1 MSRDYILGGF
11 RIRIR
16 EPFAD
21 LAENGMRGFKPFE
34 AEFDAGAGA
43 VLELHPDKRLNVADY
58 DAVLLHD
65 FEFEDARHDCFFCR
79 YEHGY
84 LFYMRPQ
91 GCTDALHDTIFVS
104 RFGSNEVISNIAANG
119 APDAS
124 LFRFG
129 LWMMFGLAV
138 NPLHAIAVHSSV
150 IVKDG
155 GAVMFLGESG
165 TGKSTHTRLWREN
178 IEGAKLLNDD
188 SPIIKCIDGI
198 PTAFGSAWSGKT
210 PCYIDRSF
218 PIKGI
223 VRLSQA
229 PHNKIRK
236 LGIIDALGALL
247 PSCPPAF
254 AYDGNLQDNI
264 CDTLSEVLRRVPVY
278 HLECLPDAAAA
289 RLSYETVFE
298 LL

>member
-1 MSRDYILGGF
+1 MSRDYILAGF
-11 RIRIR
+11 RLRIH

-21 LAENGMRGFKPFE
+21 LVKNGLRGFKPFE
-34 AEFDAGAGA
+34 TDFDADAVP
-43 VLELHPDKRLNVADY
+43 VLELYTDRQPNIADY
-58 DAVLLHD
+58 NAELLHA
-65 FEFEDARHDCFFCR
+65 FEFEDARHDCFFCH

-91 GCTDALHDTIFVS
+91 ECTDALHDTIFVS
-104 RFGSNEVISNIAANG
+104 RFDSNEVISNIAANG
-119 APDAS
+119 SPDAS

-129 LWMMFGLAV
+129 LWMMFGIAV

-178 IEGAKLLNDD
+178 IDGAKLLNDD
-188 SPIIKCIDGI
+188 SPVIKCVDGI

-210 PCYIDRSF
+210 PCYVNRSF

-254 AYDGNLQDNI
+254 AYDGELQDNI
-264 CDTLSEVLRRVPVY
+264 CDTLSDVLRRVPVY
-278 HLECLPDAAAA
+278 HLECLPDADAAK
-289 RLSYETVFE
+289 LSYETVFG

>member
-1 MSRDYILGGF
+1 MAGF
-11 RIRIR
+11 RLRIH

-21 LAENGMRGFKPFE
+21 LVADGLRGFKPFE
-34 AEFDAGAGA
+34 AEFSDEAAP
-43 VLELHPDKRLNVADY
+43 VMELYTDRRLNVADY
-58 DAVLLHD
+58 DAELLHD
-65 FEFEDARHDCFFCR
+65 FEFDDARHDCFFCR
-79 YEHGY
+79 CECGY

-91 GCTDALHDTIFVS
+91 GCTDALHDTVFVS
-104 RFGSNEVISNIAANG
+104 ELGSGKVISNIAANG
-119 APDAS
+119 VPDAS

-129 LWMMFGLAV
+129 LWMMFGLAI

-178 IEGAKLLNDD
+178 IDGAKLLNDD
-188 SPIIKCIDGI
+188 SPIIKCVDGT
-198 PTAFGSAWSGKT
+198 PMAFGSAWSGKT
-210 PCYIDRSF
+210 PCYIDSRF

-229 PHNKIRK
+229 PHNKIRR

-254 AYDGNLQDNI
+254 AYDEKLQDNI
-264 CDTLSEVLRRVPVY
+264 CDTLSEVLQNVPVY

-289 RLSYETVFE
+289 ELSYETVFG
-298 LL
+298 LLQPRQ

>member
-1 MSRDYILGGF
+1 MSKDYIIAGF
-11 RIRIR
+11 RLRVCD
-16 EPFAD
+16 PYAD
-21 LAENGMRGFKPFE
+21 LAEIGLRGFRPFE
-34 AEFDAGAGA
+34 AEFDAASSPIM
-43 VLELHPDKRLNVADY
+43 ELHSDCPIRTEDFTATM
-58 DAVLLHD
+58 LHE
-65 FEFEDARHDCFFCR
+65 FEFEDAAHDCFFCR
-79 YEHGY
+79 YDNGY

-91 GCTDALHDTIFVS
+91 GYYGFDRDTVFIKE
-104 RFGSNEVISNIAANG
+104 FGSIKVYSNIAVSG
-119 APDAS
+119 KPDIS
-124 LFRFG
+124 LLRFG
-129 LWMMFGLAV
+129 LWMMFGVAV

-188 SPIIKCIDGI
+188 SPVIKCVDGI

-210 PCYIDRSF
+210 PCYVNRDF

-264 CDTLSEVLRRVPVY
+264 CDTLSDVLGRVPVY
-278 HLECLPDAAAA
+278 HLECLPDADAAE
-289 RLSYETVFE
+289 LSYRTVFGIS
-298 LL
+298 